1 MIIKYIP
8 FLLCY
13 VIFGSTFPLC
23 ENKQLDLRV
32 DVLVPKVTPFEPVV
46 LNIKLINKSNR
57 NARLYRFSP
66 NKSIKIGIRKLG
78 DKDWKEV
85 GVFDFYGRFQ
95 FPLDDYVKT
104 IELTAKDTMDTTIG
118 IIPWD
123 DDGGRTEKRYYSPY
137 QGDGD
142 YELKLTYN
150 LSPHNE
156 MTSKVF
162 KFEVNSK
169 YNGYGGEVIKYLEG
183 LKIPHFMYDAFTY
196 GYYLKPNKEFSASTH
211 SEYILSNF
219 GKSVY
224 AAWTKL
230 YLIESGQYQDSKR
243 ELKELLEYPNP
254 LIKERAK
261 LLLEHVKN

>member
-1 MIIKYIP
+1 MRYICL
-8 FLLCY
+8 FLYL
-13 VIFGSTFPLC
+13 VLNNTFSFC
-23 ENKQLDLRV
+23 ENNQLNFHVEILTE
-32 DVLVPKVTPFEPVV
+32 KISSFEPVA
-46 LNIKLINKSNR
+46 IKIRLSNDSNKNKKIHE
-57 NARLYRFSP
+57 LYP
-66 NKSIKIGIRKLG
+66 NKSINIEVRKLG
-78 DKDWKEV
+78 SKEWIQL
-85 GVFDFYGRFQ
+85 GLFDPKSGFQ
-95 FPLDDYVKT
+95 FIVGDYAGY
-104 IELTAKDTMDTTIG
+104 IELAPKDTISLLIG
-118 IIPWD
+118 TIPWK
-123 DDGGRTEKRYYSPY
+123 DDGGRTAKRYYSPY

-169 YNGYGGEVIKYLEG
+169 YDSYGGEVIKYLEG
-183 LKIPHFMYDAFTY
+183 LKIPHFMYDPFTY

-230 YLIESGQYQDSKR
+230 YMIESGQSQDSKR
-243 ELKELLEYPNP
+243 ELKELSEYPNP